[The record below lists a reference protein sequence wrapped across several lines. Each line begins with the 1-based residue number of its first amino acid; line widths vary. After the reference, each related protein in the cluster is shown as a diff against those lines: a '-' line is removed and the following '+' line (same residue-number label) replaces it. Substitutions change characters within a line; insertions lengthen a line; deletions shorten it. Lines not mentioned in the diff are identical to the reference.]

1 MEWKWYLMKGL
12 FGGEKTDTPDLFI
25 EWVKETCVLCGQET
39 AYDFKTPIT
48 QREFYVEGAGQLCRR
63 CFRELYSEKKN

>member
-1 MEWKWYLMKGL
+1 MKAL
-12 FGGEKTDTPDLFI
+12 FDRKKQDAPDLFI
-25 EWVKETCVLCGQET
+25 EWANEKCVLCGQET

-63 CFRELYSEKKN
+63 CFRELYSEKRN